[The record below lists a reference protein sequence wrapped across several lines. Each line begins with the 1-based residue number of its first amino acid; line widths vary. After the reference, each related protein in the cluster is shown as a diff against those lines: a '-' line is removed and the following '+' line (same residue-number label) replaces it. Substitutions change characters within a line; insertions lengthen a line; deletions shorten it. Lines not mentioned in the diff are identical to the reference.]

1 MASRS
6 RPPFADSTRRSSK
19 LGSSRKPAAVSSTS
33 APPHVASARKPSG
46 ASVRSESPAAA
57 PPPQPRLESD
67 LRAAMKSGDTS
78 RRDTLRFVLAAI
90 QREGVDRLQAAI
102 ERLIAEGKDEVSRQA
117 YMAGHRPS
125 ALDDVAVLD
134 VLQKQAKMRR
144 DSIDAFRKGDR
155 PALAEKE
162 EHELAII
169 QGYLPTQM
177 SDADLRAIVERVV
190 AETGA
195 AGPRDMGKVMPKVL
209 AETKDR
215 ADGKKVAGLV
225 RAMLK
230 EKAAS

>member
-1 MASRS
+1 
-6 RPPFADSTRRSSK
+6 
-19 LGSSRKPAAVSSTS
+19 
-33 APPHVASARKPSG
+33 
-46 ASVRSESPAAA
+46 
-57 PPPQPRLESD
+57 
-67 LRAAMKSGDTS
+67 MKSGDTS

-117 YMAGHRPS
+117 YMAEHRPS
-125 ALDDVAVLD
+125 DLDDVAVLD

-155 PALAEKE
+155 PQLAAKE
-162 EHELAII
+162 EQELAII
-169 QGYLPTQM
+169 QGYLPIQM

-225 RAMLK
+225 GAMLK
-230 EKAAS
+230 EKSAS

>member
-1 MASRS
+1 
-6 RPPFADSTRRSSK
+6 
-19 LGSSRKPAAVSSTS
+19 
-33 APPHVASARKPSG
+33 
-46 ASVRSESPAAA
+46 
-57 PPPQPRLESD
+57 
-67 LRAAMKSGDTS
+67 MKSGDTS
-78 RRDTLRFVLAAI
+78 RRDTLRFVLAAV

-102 ERLIAEGKDEVSRQA
+102 ERLIAEGKDEAARQIYIA
-117 YMAGHRPS
+117 EHRPS
-125 ALDDVAVLD
+125 DLDDVAVLD

-155 PALAEKE
+155 PQLAEKE
-162 EHELAII
+162 EQELAII
-169 QGYLPTQM
+169 QSYLPTQM

-195 AGPRDMGKVMPKVL
+195 AGLRDMGKVMPKVL

-225 RAMLK
+225 GAMLK

>member
-1 MASRS
+1 M
-6 RPPFADSTRRSSK
+6 K
-19 LGSSRKPAAVSSTS
+19 
-33 APPHVASARKPSG
+33 
-46 ASVRSESPAAA
+46 
-57 PPPQPRLESD
+57 QRLESD

-102 ERLIAEGKDEVSRQA
+102 ERLIAEGKDEASRHA
-117 YMAGHRPS
+117 YVAEHRP
-125 ALDDVAVLD
+125 ANLDDVAVLV

-155 PALAEKE
+155 PQLAEKE
-162 EHELAII
+162 EQELAII
-169 QGYLPTQM
+169 QSYLPTQM
-177 SDADLRAIVERVV
+177 SDAELRAIVERVV
-190 AETGA
+190 TETGA

-225 RAMLK
+225 GAMLK

>member
-1 MASRS
+1 
-6 RPPFADSTRRSSK
+6 
-19 LGSSRKPAAVSSTS
+19 
-33 APPHVASARKPSG
+33 
-46 ASVRSESPAAA
+46 
-57 PPPQPRLESD
+57 
-67 LRAAMKSGDTS
+67 MKSGDTS

-102 ERLIAEGKDEVSRQA
+102 ERLIAEGKDESSRQA
-117 YMAGHRPS
+117 YMAEHRPS
-125 ALDDVAVLD
+125 DLDDVAVLD

-155 PALAEKE
+155 PQLAAKE
-162 EHELAII
+162 EQELAII

-177 SDADLRAIVERVV
+177 SDADLRAIVERIV

-225 RAMLK
+225 GAMLK